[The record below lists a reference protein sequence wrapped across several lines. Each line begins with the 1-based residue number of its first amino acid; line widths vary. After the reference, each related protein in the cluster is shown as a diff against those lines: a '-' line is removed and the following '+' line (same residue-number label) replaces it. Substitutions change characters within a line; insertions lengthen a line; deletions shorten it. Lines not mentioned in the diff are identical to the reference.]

1 MKNLLDVGEGIKKYI
16 TYFNNNDE
24 HLNSVELNQNTL
36 NFLKEKGIYNF
47 YDSFI
52 GNVPIK
58 INNNLFDNEI
68 KFNREKNNKVTEY
81 EPYNNLG
88 DDDCE

>member
-1 MKNLLDVGEGIKKYI
+1 MKNLLDVGEEIKKYI

-36 NFLKEKGIYNF
+36 KFLKEKGIYNF

-52 GNVPIK
+52 GNLQKKLKIIYLIIK
-58 INNNLFDNEI
+58 LNLIVKKIINVMNMNLTI
-68 KFNREKNNKVTEY
+68 I
-81 EPYNNLG
+81 
-88 DDDCE
+88 

>member
-1 MKNLLDVGEGIKKYI
+1 MKNLLDVGEEIKKYI
-16 TYFNNNDE
+16 NYFNNNDE
-24 HLNSVELNQNTL
+24 NLNSVELNQNTL
-36 NFLKEKGIYNF
+36 KFLKEKGIYSF
-47 YDSFI
+47 YDNFI

-68 KFNREKNNKVTEY
+68 KFNREKNNKCIEY

-88 DDDCE
+88 DDD

>member
-1 MKNLLDVGEGIKKYI
+1 MKNLLDVEEEIKKYI

-36 NFLKEKGIYNF
+36 KFLKEKGIYNF

-68 KFNREKNNKVTEY
+68 KFNREKNNKCNEY